1 MYNKRWMFDKL
12 YRLEIL
18 EVVNKYIYADL
29 EFFGAIFC
37 FIAAIYLVISRS
49 VIKKQYKALAS
60 LEAAI
65 GVMLF
70 FDAIAWY
77 YRGTMGA
84 TEYLILNVVNFINF
98 VANAIL
104 PVFYAIYILLSI
116 RGEKSDS
123 KFVYVITGLSL
134 LQLLF
139 ISFSQFNGFLYRIDP
154 KTNLYERGP
163 GFDILTVMFAIQMI
177 VGIIFI
183 HKYMDNISRPR
194 RYALLTFLIL
204 PLAAS
209 VVQVFIYGYSL
220 SNIACI
226 ISGLIMFAQALDD
239 NAKTMIAKEIFIKK
253 QSDEL
258 MDMRTKIALSQIKPE
273 FLYDTLS
280 SIYTL
285 CDTDTARAKE
295 VIVHLSNYL
304 RQDIESIDSENL
316 VSFEKE
322 LNHTMVYLELEKTR
336 NPGRFT
342 VEYHTKVSSFKLPAL
357 TIQPLVE
364 NALTHG
370 IYKLPPDERGN
381 IKISSEKGY
390 GYVKIAVSDNGI
402 GFDYDKLKQE
412 EVVARDLAGI
422 QNVRNRLKIMEDA
435 ELHIKS
441 KEGEG
446 TTVEIIV
453 PVRNSEESESQ

>member
-1 MYNKRWMFDKL
+1 MA
-12 YRLEIL
+12 I
-18 EVVNKYIYADL
+18 KYIYTDL

-49 VIKKQYKALAS
+49 VIKMQYKALAS

-65 GVMLF
+65 GVVLF
-70 FDAIAWY
+70 FDAIAWF
-77 YRGTMGA
+77 YRGTMGS
-84 TEYLILNVVNFINF
+84 TEFIILNVVNFINF
-98 VANAIL
+98 VANAVL

-116 RGEKSDS
+116 RGEKSSS

-134 LQLLF
+134 LQLIF
-139 ISFSQFNGFLYRIDP
+139 ISASQFNGFLYRIDP
-154 KTNLYERGP
+154 ATNLYQRGP
-163 GFDILTVMFAIQMI
+163 GFDILTVMFAMQMI
-177 VGIIFI
+177 VGIVFI
-183 HKYMDNISRPR
+183 HIYMENIDRPR

-204 PLAAS
+204 PLLAS
-209 VVQVFIYGYSL
+209 VIQVFIYGYSL
-220 SNIACI
+220 SNIAII
-226 ISGLIMFAQALDD
+226 ISGMIMFAQALDD
-239 NAKTMIAKEIFIKK
+239 NAKTMIAKEVFIKK

-273 FLYDTLS
+273 FLYDTLN

-304 RQDIESIDSENL
+304 RQDIESIDAENL

-342 VEYHTKVSSFKLPAL
+342 VEYHTKTSSFKLPAL

-370 IYKLPPDERGN
+370 IYKLPPDERG
-381 IKISSEKGY
+381 KIQIFSEKGY
-390 GYVKIAVSDNGI
+390 GYVKITVTDNGV
-402 GFDYDKLKQE
+402 GFDLEKISNESDM
-412 EVVARDLAGI
+412 ARNLAGI
-422 QNVRNRLKIMEDA
+422 QNVRNRLKILEDA
-435 ELHIKS
+435 ELHIRS

-446 TTVEIIV
+446 TTVEIII
-453 PVRNSEESESQ
+453 PVKDRKEPGDT

>member
-1 MYNKRWMFDKL
+1 MA
-12 YRLEIL
+12 I
-18 EVVNKYIYADL
+18 KYIYTEF

-49 VIKKQYKALAS
+49 VIKSQYKALAS

-70 FDAIAWY
+70 FDAAAWF
-77 YRGTMGA
+77 YRGSMGA
-84 TEYLILNVVNFINF
+84 TEFLILNVVNFINF
-98 VANAIL
+98 VANAVL

-116 RGEKSDS
+116 RGEKSGS
-123 KFVYVITGLSL
+123 KFVYVITGLSIM
-134 LQLLF
+134 QLIF
-139 ISFSQFNGFLYRIDP
+139 ISASQFNGFLYRIDP
-154 KTNLYERGP
+154 ATNLYQRGP
-163 GFDILTVMFAIQMI
+163 GFDILTVMFAMQMI
-177 VGIIFI
+177 VGIVFI
-183 HKYMDNISRPR
+183 HIYMENIDRPR
-194 RYALLTFLIL
+194 RYALMTFLVL
-204 PLAAS
+204 PLLAS
-209 VVQVFIYGYSL
+209 IIQVFIYGYSL
-220 SNIACI
+220 SNIAII
-226 ISGLIMFAQALDD
+226 ISGMIMFAQALDD
-239 NAKTMIAKEIFIKK
+239 NAKTMIAKEVFIKK

-273 FLYDTLS
+273 FLYDTLN

-304 RQDIESIDSENL
+304 RQDIESIDAENL

-342 VEYHTKVSSFKLPAL
+342 VEYHTKASSFKLPAL

-370 IYKLPPDERGN
+370 IYKLPPDEKGN

-390 GYVKIAVSDNGI
+390 GYVKITVSDNGV
-402 GFDYDKLKQE
+402 GFDYEKLKQE
-412 EVVARDLAGI
+412 PGMARNLAGI
-422 QNVRNRLKIMEDA
+422 QNVRNRLKILEDA

-446 TTVEIIV
+446 TTVEIII
-453 PVRNSEESESQ
+453 PVKDSKESEGI

>member
-1 MYNKRWMFDKL
+1 MV
-12 YRLEIL
+12 I
-18 EVVNKYIYADL
+18 KYIYADL

-49 VIKKQYKALAS
+49 VIKSQYKALAS

-70 FDAIAWY
+70 FDAAAWF
-77 YRGTMGA
+77 YRGTLGS
-84 TEYLILNVVNFINF
+84 TEFIILNVVNFINF
-98 VANAIL
+98 VANAVL

-116 RGEKSDS
+116 RGEKSGS
-123 KFVYVITGLSL
+123 KFVYVITGLSIM
-134 LQLLF
+134 QLIF
-139 ISFSQFNGFLYRIDP
+139 ISASQFNGFLYRIDP
-154 KTNLYERGP
+154 ETNLYQRGP
-163 GFDILTVMFAIQMI
+163 GFDILTVIFVMQMI
-177 VGIIFI
+177 VGIVFI
-183 HKYMDNISRPR
+183 HIYMENIDRPR
-194 RYALLTFLIL
+194 RYALMTFLVL
-204 PLAAS
+204 PLLAS
-209 VVQVFIYGYSL
+209 IIQVFIYGYSL
-220 SNIACI
+220 SNIAII
-226 ISGLIMFAQALDD
+226 ISGMIMFAQALDD
-239 NAKTMIAKEIFIKK
+239 NAKTMIAKEVFIKK

-273 FLYDTLS
+273 FLYDTLN

-304 RQDIESIDSENL
+304 RQDIESIDAENL

-342 VEYHTKVSSFKLPAL
+342 VEYHTKASSFKLPAL

-370 IYKLPPDERGN
+370 IYKLPPDAKGN

-390 GYVKIAVSDNGI
+390 GYVKITVSDNGV
-402 GFDYDKLKQE
+402 GFDYEKLKQE
-412 EVVARDLAGI
+412 PGMARNLAGI
-422 QNVRNRLKIMEDA
+422 QNVRNRLKILEDA
-435 ELHIKS
+435 ELHVKS

-446 TTVEIIV
+446 TTVEIII
-453 PVRNSEESESQ
+453 PVKDSKESEGI

>member
-1 MYNKRWMFDKL
+1 MV
-12 YRLEIL
+12 I
-18 EVVNKYIYADL
+18 KYIYTDL
-29 EFFGAIFC
+29 ELFGAIFC
-37 FIAAIYLVISRS
+37 FTAAIYLVISRS
-49 VIKKQYKALAS
+49 VIKKQYRALAC

-70 FDAIAWY
+70 FDTVAWF
-77 YRGTMGA
+77 YRGVPGE
-84 TEYLILNVVNFINF
+84 TEYVILTVVNFINF
-98 VANAIL
+98 LANAVL
-104 PVFYAIYILLSI
+104 PVFYSIYILLSM
-116 RGEKSDS
+116 RGEKSGS
-123 KFVYVITGLSL
+123 KFVDVITGLSL
-134 LQLLF
+134 IALAF
-139 ISFSQFNGFLYRIDP
+139 IAVSQYNGFLYRIDP
-154 KTNLYERGP
+154 NTNLYERGP
-163 GFDILTVMFAIQMI
+163 GFDILTVLFILEML
-177 VGIIFI
+177 VGIMFI
-183 HKYMDNISRPR
+183 YKYRENIERPR
-194 RYALLTFLIL
+194 RIALMSFIVL
-204 PLAAS
+204 PLVAS
-209 VVQVFIYGYSL
+209 LIQVFVYGYSL

-226 ISGLIMFAQALDD
+226 ISGLIMFGQALQD

-273 FLYDTLS
+273 FLYDTLN

-285 CDTDTARAKE
+285 CDSDTDRAKE

-304 RQDIESIDSENL
+304 RQDIESIDAENL

-336 NPGRFT
+336 CPGRFT
-342 VEYHTKVSSFKLPAL
+342 VEYHTKASSFNLPAL

-370 IYKLPPDERGN
+370 IYKLPPEEKGK

-390 GYVKIAVSDNGI
+390 GYVKITVSDSGV
-402 GFDYDKLKQE
+402 GFDLDKLNQE
-412 EVVARDLAGI
+412 KGMARDLAGL
-422 QNVRNRLKIMEDA
+422 QNVKNRLKIMEDA

-453 PVRNSEESESQ
+453 PVRDTQ